1 MPFDIEG
8 AKKAGYSDAE
18 IADHLGTEQKFDVA
32 SARKAGYSDMEILGH
47 LTSATSAPV
56 SDNTPLWA
64 TGQGALGQLGPT
76 AYGLAGAAKETLAPI
91 TEGLGLAVG
100 GIVGTPLGPVGQV
113 TGAGLGYAGAKR
125 LGTITDQYLG
135 NTPPETL
142 GGALKQ
148 TGKDVISGAQM
159 EAGGQVAGVVL
170 SKGAEL
176 AGKGIKQVLGATTGT
191 GPGTID
197 EALKGSQAFKDAMRG
212 KTSGE
217 DIVSNVQDALK
228 SLKDQRAATYQTEL
242 EKLSQNTDSIN
253 LQPVQNKL
261 NELLKNYNIKS
272 TGVSGEY
279 DFSRSTLNKSAAKDV
294 EEVINMVKSWGTTKG
309 DRTPVMV
316 DTLKRRIDDFY
327 SESSQARQFV
337 YSLKDTVR
345 KTLLDNVPQYAKM
358 TKGYSEASSLI
369 KDVQK
374 GLMVGKEQTAD
385 QTLRRLSSSM
395 RENFEMRRDLVN
407 ILGDKAQEDLA
418 GQIAGY
424 NASQLIPRGLVGKL
438 TAGSAAY
445 VSAINPKFW
454 PILAA
459 SSPRVVGEFLS
470 IYGKA
475 LTEIK
480 GVSGAIGRIA
490 AYAGTKAM
498 DTAIPQDVMNYA
510 RDNGT
515 K

>member
-47 LTSATSAPV
+47 LMPATSAPV
-56 SDNTPLWA
+56 SDNTPAWA
-64 TGQGALGQLGPT
+64 GRHPNL
-76 AYGLAGAAKETLAPI
+76 YGIAGAAKETLAPI
-91 TEGLGLAVG
+91 AEGLGLAVG
-100 GIVGTPLGPVGQV
+100 GIAGTPLGPVGQV
-113 TGAGLGYAGAKR
+113 AGAGLGYAGAKR
-125 LGTITDQYLG
+125 LGTIADQYLG

-159 EAGGQVAGVVL
+159 EAGGQVAGVAL

-176 AGKGIKQVLGATTGT
+176 AGKGIKQVLGATA
-191 GPGTID
+191 D
-197 EALKGSQAFKDAMRG
+197 EALKGGQAYKDAMRG

-217 DIVSNVQDALK
+217 DIVNNVQDALK

-345 KTLLDNVPQYAKM
+345 KTLLDNVPQYAEM

-369 KDVQK
+369 NDVQK
-374 GLMVGKEQTAD
+374 GLMVGKGQTAD

-395 RENFEMRRDLVN
+395 RGNFEMRRDLVN
-407 ILGDKAQEDLA
+407 ILGAKAQEDLA

-438 TAGSAAY
+438 TAGSAVY
-445 VSAINPKFW
+445 ISLINPKFW

-480 GVSGAIGRIA
+480 GASGAIGRVA